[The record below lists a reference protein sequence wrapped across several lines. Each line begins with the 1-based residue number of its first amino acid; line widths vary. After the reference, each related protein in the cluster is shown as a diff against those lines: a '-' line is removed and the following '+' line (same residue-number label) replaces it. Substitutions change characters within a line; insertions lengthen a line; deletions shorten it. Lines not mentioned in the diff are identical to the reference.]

1 MSKLKFKKNVNT
13 ELFKGHISYVMLGYE
28 ERVGK
33 AQEVFV
39 NLGEQPVIDEDG
51 NQTGKKETILSTTAQ
66 LDLGKKY
73 YSIALEQITD
83 VSIEIIADGDM
94 KGTIVDSLEQLY
106 CFQEGAEIVNEI
118 VNVILGGHRLGK
130 I

>member
-51 NQTGKKETILSTTAQ
+51 NETGKKETILNTTAQ
-66 LDLGKKY
+66 LELGKKY
-73 YSIALEQITD
+73 YTIALEQITD

-94 KGTIVDSLEQLY
+94 KGTMIDSLEQLY